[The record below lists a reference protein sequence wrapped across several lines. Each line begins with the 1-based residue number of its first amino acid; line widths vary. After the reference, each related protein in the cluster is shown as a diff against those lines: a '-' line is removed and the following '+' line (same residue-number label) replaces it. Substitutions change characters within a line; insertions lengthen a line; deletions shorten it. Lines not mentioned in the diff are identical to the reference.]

1 MKKCEERVWDFW
13 TKIEPLNLSEE
24 GEEARAGS

>member
-1 MKKCEERVWDFW
+1 MWRDGFGIFGP
-13 TKIEPLNLSEE
+13 KIEPLNLSEE